1 MADDDNGGARGSIGV
16 EIYEQVERML
26 AEDKITRAEAFKRL
40 SDETGRKPGT
50 VAANY
55 YRIARQRGAP
65 LQPRG
70 RRGSRAGRGRGRT
83 GSGDAAAAL
92 SRAMSALDELSGVVR
107 RQEQEI
113 SRLRAENE
121 GFNEIRRLMKR
132 VK

>member
-70 RRGSRAGRGRGRT
+70 RRGSRTGRGRGRA

>member
-1 MADDDNGGARGSIGV
+1 MADDENGGARGSIGV
-16 EIYEQVERML
+16 EIFEQVERML

-55 YRIARQRGAP
+55 YRIARKRGAP
-65 LQPRG
+65 
-70 RRGSRAGRGRGRT
+70 AGRGRGRA

-92 SRAMSALDELSGVVR
+92 GRAMSALEELSGVVR

>member
-1 MADDDNGGARGSIGV
+1 MADDENGGARGSIGV
-16 EIYEQVERML
+16 EIFEQVERML

-55 YRIARQRGAP
+55 YRIARKRGAP

-70 RRGSRAGRGRGRT
+70 RRGSRAGRGRGRA

-92 SRAMSALDELSGVVR
+92 GRAMSALEELSGVVR

>member
-1 MADDDNGGARGSIGV
+1 MADDEGGGARGSIGV
-16 EIYEQVERML
+16 EIFEQVERML

-70 RRGSRAGRGRGRT
+70 RGAHAEGGGAGGPAPPTRRPRSAGPCRRSR
-83 GSGDAAAAL
+83 S
-92 SRAMSALDELSGVVR
+92 
-107 RQEQEI
+107 
-113 SRLRAENE
+113 
-121 GFNEIRRLMKR
+121 
-132 VK
+132 